1 MLDLL
6 YLALAFGF
14 FALTWWL
21 VLRLDR
27 LGEGAP

>member
-1 MLDLL
+1 MQDLL

-21 VLRLDR
+21 VLHLERLD
-27 LGEGAP
+27 GGAP